1 MTSEKAL
8 YILLYGSN
16 NNVSYKDFIKA
27 RDKIEKALEILE
39 IIKRKFVITTNFIS
53 FIVYDNDEEY
63 IKIIEW
69 IINDA
74 NKNMS
79 RNIKLM
85 LNSLYGVM
93 LNDNK
98 E

>member
-1 MTSEKAL
+1 MTSNKAL
-8 YILLYGSN
+8 KELKENAQKICKWELDRLE
-16 NNVSYKDFIKA
+16 I
-27 RDKIEKALEILE
+27 IEKDLEILE

-79 RNIKLM
+79 RNSKLM
-85 LNSLYGVM
+85 LNSLYGIM

-98 E
+98 KEY